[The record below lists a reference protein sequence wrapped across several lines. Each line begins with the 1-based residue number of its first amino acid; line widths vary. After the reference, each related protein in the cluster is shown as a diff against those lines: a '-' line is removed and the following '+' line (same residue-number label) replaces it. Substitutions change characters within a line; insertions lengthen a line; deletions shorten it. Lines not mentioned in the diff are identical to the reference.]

1 MTIPE
6 RQLETWSH
14 QGAKKQSAT
23 TYETI
28 KMVLEDPKAPYAS
41 RDFNIFLQGSYGN
54 DTNVYIDS
62 DVDIGICLTSLFY
75 YNINELSHTDKGQY
89 EADLSPSSYSFQK
102 FKKEVTDWLTYKFGI
117 GVKVG
122 KKAIF
127 VPGNRDR
134 RDADVLVCASYRH
147 FISYSSVT
155 SQNYHEGICF
165 WTSNGYQ
172 IINYPKQHAK
182 NCTSKHQATYNLFK
196 PNVRV
201 FKNIRNAMLE
211 KRFIE
216 EGVAPSYFLE
226 GMLWNVPN
234 DKFRL
239 GFGQFFLSA
248 LDWLSNCDPTKLV
261 CANKRYWL
269 IKDGEPVCWNHADYE
284 TFLKS
289 AHQLWIEW

>member
-6 RQLETWSH
+6 WQLETWSH
-14 QGAKKQSAT
+14 QGAVKQSAS
-23 TYETI
+23 TYKTI

-41 RDFNIFLQGSYGN
+41 LKFNIFLQGSYGN
-54 DTNVYIDS
+54 DTNVYVDS
-62 DVDIGICLTSLFY
+62 DVDIVICLTSMFY
-75 YNINELSHTDKGQY
+75 YNINELSHTDKERY
-89 EADLSPSSYSFQK
+89 KADHPSTSYNFQK

-127 VPGNRDR
+127 VPGTKDR
-134 RDADVLVCASYRH
+134 RDADVLACVSHRH
-147 FISYSSVT
+147 LISYSSMT
-155 SQNYHEGICF
+155 SQDYHEGICF
-165 WTSNGYQ
+165 WTSNKDY

-182 NCTSKHQATYNLFK
+182 NCTSKHQATYNRFK

-201 FKNIRNAMLE
+201 FKNIRNAME
-211 KRFIE
+211 DKRFIE

-234 DKFRL
+234 EKFTS
-239 GFGQFFLSA
+239 GFELFFLNA
-248 LDWLSNCDPTKLV
+248 LDWLSKCDPTKLV
-261 CANKRYWL
+261 CANNHDWL
-269 IKDGEPVCWNHADYE
+269 IRDREPVCWNHADYE

-289 AHQLWIEW
+289 ARQLWIEW